1 MKFCFL
7 AFLLYVSFFCIANE
21 KTLTNKDNLSQKEI
35 TELRNQYPD
44 SETDRLLKELENY
57 ESYRPSS
64 SSDTTRNPFQKK
76 RYQFDLGED
85 K

>member
-1 MKFCFL
+1 MKFYIL
-7 AFLLYVSFFCIANE
+7 AFLLCAPFICVANE
-21 KTLTNKDNLSQKEI
+21 KTKTNKDNLSQKEI
-35 TELRNQYPD
+35 TELRDQYPH